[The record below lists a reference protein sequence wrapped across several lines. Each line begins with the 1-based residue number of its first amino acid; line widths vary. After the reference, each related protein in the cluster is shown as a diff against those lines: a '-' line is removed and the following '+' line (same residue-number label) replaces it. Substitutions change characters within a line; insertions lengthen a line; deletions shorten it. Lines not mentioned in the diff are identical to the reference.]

1 VTEGNSG
8 WLMDKFV
15 ALLNIAHYVKL
26 LKSETNC
33 AKRGLLQKLLAEE
46 KTKQSRSP
54 YTDKS

>member
-1 VTEGNSG
+1 
-8 WLMDKFV
+8 MDKFV

-26 LKSETNC
+26 LKTETNRT
-33 AKRGLLQKLLAEE
+33 KRGLLQKLLVEE